1 MTHPTLS
8 RRTHVTTTYVA
19 PLGAPTWLDLMTS
32 DMDGAKRFYGAA
44 FGWTFEDSGAE
55 YGGYVTA
62 HVDGRPVA
70 GLMANS
76 PEFNVPDGWTT
87 YLHTADVDATIA
99 AVLDAGGASFGDAMD
114 VPAKGRMA
122 MVGDLA
128 GGSVGLWQPAGHTGF
143 EVVGVAG
150 TPVWHQLTTRD
161 YAKAIDFYRTVFGWE
176 MNVESDIPEFR
187 YSNAIFG
194 GEPLLGVMDGETML
208 PEGVP
213 STWSCFLGADDVD
226 KTVEV
231 IAANGGS
238 VVRAAE
244 DTPYGRLA
252 AVADPTGAAF
262 NLASLQN

>member
-1 MTHPTLS
+1 M
-8 RRTHVTTTYVA
+8 TTTYVA
-19 PLGAPTWLDLMTS
+19 PLGAPTWIDLATS
-32 DMDGAKRFYGAA
+32 DLARAREFYGAV

-62 HVDGRPVA
+62 LVDGRPVA
-70 GLMANS
+70 GLMAND
-76 PEFNVPDGWTT
+76 PQWNAPDGWTT
-87 YLHTADVDATIA
+87 YLHTADIDATIE
-99 AVLDAGGASFGDAMD
+99 AVVAAGGASCSGAMD

-122 MVGDLA
+122 MVGDRARGML
-128 GGSVGLWQPAGHTGF
+128 GLWQPGGHTGF

-161 YAKAIDFYRTVFGWE
+161 YANAIDFYRSVFGWE
-176 MNVESDIPEFR
+176 MKVEADSPEFR

-194 GEPLLGVMDGETML
+194 GEPLLGVMDGDNML
-208 PEGVP
+208 PAGTP
-213 STWSCFLGADDVD
+213 STWSAFLGAEDVD

-231 IAANGGS
+231 ITANGGT
-238 VVRAAE
+238 VIRAAE

-252 AVADPTGAAF
+252 AVTDPTGAAF